1 VTRTRSGAIAGGLA
15 ATALLLGACG
25 DAENTYV
32 EEQGSGLFM
41 RLPEDWEVFPVEDAN
56 PAGNPRIDA
65 DFGPWSVL
73 IDGAE
78 RPNRAHGEE
87 ANPDEPVGT
96 VQVVPL
102 ALFQSP
108 PPLAHAT
115 LRGFFMVDGSD
126 PLESDVVTDLEYD
139 EVDLGHHWGNRLIG
153 TVDQG
158 GGEVRVAQLAFFDS
172 GGKRIHVVRILCT
185 VECFDDNEEE
195 IEDVLDS
202 FTLED
207 R

>member
-1 VTRTRSGAIAGGLA
+1 MGFGAAGLLLA
-15 ATALLLGACG
+15 ACG
-25 DAENTYV
+25 GPDNTYV

-41 RLPEDWEVFPVEDAN
+41 RLPEDWAVFPVEDGA
-56 PAGNPRIDA
+56 PAGDPRVDA

-108 PPLAHAT
+108 PPLAHST
-115 LRGFFMVDGSD
+115 LRSFFTAEGAD
-126 PLESDVVTDLEYD
+126 PLETDGITDIEYD
-139 EVDLGHHWGNRLIG
+139 EVDLGEHWGSRLIG

-158 GGEVRVAQLAFFDS
+158 DGEVRVAQLAFFDA
-172 GGKRIHVVRILCT
+172 GGKRIHVVRILCS
-185 VECFDDNEEE
+185 VECFDDNEDE
-195 IEDVLDS
+195 IEEVLDS
-202 FTLED
+202 FTLEE